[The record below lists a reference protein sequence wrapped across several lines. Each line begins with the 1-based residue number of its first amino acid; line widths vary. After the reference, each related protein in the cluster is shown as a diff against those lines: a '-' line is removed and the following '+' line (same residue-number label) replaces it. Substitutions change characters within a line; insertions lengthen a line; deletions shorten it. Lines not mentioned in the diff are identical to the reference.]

1 MHTGGPDEPVRILV
15 EKNLNDKQDPVLG
28 HGIMYILEEDE

>member
-1 MHTGGPDEPVRILV
+1 MHTRGSDEPVGILM
-15 EKNLNDKQDPVLG
+15 EKNLNDKQDPVHG